1 MRTSN
6 KFVCLALLLTLL
18 SLLVYDLLLKAA
30 FRSGRYKD
38 PYRNYAVMDFKD
50 FDALDL
56 NSATVAN
63 VKLIQGPFSVRV
75 DKYALD
81 YVKVKQE
88 GKRLRV
94 DVVFDGNY
102 RGNQN
107 PYILVVSC
115 PKLVELNT
123 GASYRANDQWV
134 TDTIYRADWNMRRVM
149 MDGFTQDSLQLS
161 LDYGSSVVL
170 ANDHIRSLHA
180 VVGKSDASGSNLVI
194 QPGNRFQEAALDIE
208 HNSRLELDNS
218 MIDVLKYRL
227 GDSARLVISGKAQNL
242 LNNSKPYQ
250 K

>member
-1 MRTSN
+1 MKASN

-18 SLLVYDLLLKAA
+18 SLLVYDLLLKAE

-38 PYRNYAVMDFKD
+38 PYRNYAALQFKD
-50 FDALDL
+50 FDVLDL

-88 GKRLRV
+88 GKRLQV

-107 PYILVVSC
+107 PYVLVVSC
-115 PKLVELNT
+115 PKLAELNT

-149 MDGFTQDSLQLS
+149 MDGFTQDSLHISQ
-161 LDYGSSVVL
+161 DYGSSIVL
-170 ANDHIRSLHA
+170 ANDRIRSLCA
-180 VVGKSDASGSNLVI
+180 VIGKSAASGSDLVI
-194 QPGNRFQEAALDIE
+194 QSGNQFQEAVLDVE
-208 HNSRLELDNS
+208 HNGKLELDNA

-242 LNNSKPYQ
+242 LKNSKPYQ